1 MTRMLEQCDNAA
13 EMLLVG
19 FVKAWR
25 LCDVAAAVGVDSM
38 DADQIVRL
46 AASCPFLPSTTYN
59 YKRPVRACVVSEWPK
74 LADYLM
80 RNEGSAAKVLAV
92 VPQLKKLKASNAT
105 PVSLLSRDDKNYAAK
120 TRREYKQT
128 ATANEAARKQ
138 QASTQRGA
146 WNVCK
151 G

>member
-1 MTRMLEQCDNAA
+1 MLEQYDKAA

-25 LCDVAAAVGVDSM
+25 LCDVAAAVGVDSL
-38 DADQIVRL
+38 DSEQIGRL
-46 AASCPFLPSTTYN
+46 AASCPFLPSITYS
-59 YKRPVRACVVSEWPK
+59 YKRPVRAFVVSEWPK

-92 VPQLKKLKASNAT
+92 VPQLKKLKASNAA
-105 PVSLLSRDDKNYAAK
+105 PVSLLSGDDKNFAAK
-120 TRREYKQT
+120 TRREYRLT

-138 QASTQRGA
+138 QKSTQRGA